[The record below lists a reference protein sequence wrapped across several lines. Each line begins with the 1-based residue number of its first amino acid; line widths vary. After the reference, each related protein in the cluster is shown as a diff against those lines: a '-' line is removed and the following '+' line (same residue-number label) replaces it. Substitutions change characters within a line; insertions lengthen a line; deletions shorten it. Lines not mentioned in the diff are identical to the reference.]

1 MRQYKEGDR
10 VWVGDKEYWVRS
22 YEEEIQWDPFFSK
35 DKDIA
40 PCYRLVEVTGEYF
53 ANPTVRSARIE
64 EVHHMPLRLRVRRI
78 EEKLGLND
86 E

>member
-1 MRQYKEGDR
+1 MSQYKEGDR

-22 YEEEIQWDPFFSK
+22 YEEAIQWDPFFS
-35 DKDIA
+35 KDIA
-40 PCYRLVEVTGEYF
+40 PCYRLVEVTSEYF

-64 EVHHMPLRLRVRRI
+64 EVHHMPLILRVRRI
-78 EEKLGLND
+78 EAKLGLDD